1 MSTNNTQTTNSSVNA
16 ANSTR
21 QTQNDN
27 LVCFGFNAD
36 QPPKQLNHLTTGGS
50 EVTVYAT
57 PTAKEILF
65 DCHSLLAATQSV
77 LLGAHNDTSA
87 FMKNALAERTDGP
100 SRQVSWA
107 KYAKGSRAKMH
118 MKVSAFSKAED
129 TCETDI
135 KIVGNPSKAWLAEN
149 NLSPVSK
156 RDIWAKQ
163 TPLPKWLLGPYP
175 DPRDYTSSGE
185 DSDSQQSDESL
196 VIVDKGDG
204 ESVANGENDRFR
216 KTAQ

>member
-1 MSTNNTQTTNSSVNA
+1 MSTNNTRITKASVNA

-36 QPPKQLNHLTTGGS
+36 QPPKQLKHLTTGGS

-65 DCHSLLAATQSV
+65 DCPSLRAATQSV
-77 LLGAHNDTSA
+77 LLGADNDTSA
-87 FMKNALAERTDGP
+87 FIKYAAEQADSP

-107 KYAKGSRAKMH
+107 KYAKGSRAKMD

-156 RDIWAKQ
+156 RDIWVKQ

-185 DSDSQQSDESL
+185 DSDSQQSDEFL

-204 ESVANGENDRFR
+204 ESVANGENDRSR